1 MNEAAQL
8 KVTSHV
14 GRDLLQSA
22 ALFKTE
28 AAVIWEYVSNSLQYV
43 DPGVSPHIQVDVK
56 PRLKRIEIDDNGRGM
71 DEDGLKHYFQM
82 HGENL
87 ERKAGQGGRG
97 MFGTGKSAAFGIAE
111 KLILETRRNGILNV
125 VSLSRQAVEKSDG
138 EDIPIEWHTRNQPT
152 DKPNGTKVVID
163 GIHLPKIRTSPI
175 IENIERHLQTFRTI
189 SPMVAVNDHPC
200 EYREPAVAFIRQFK
214 PNAQQVEKI
223 GDCTLTVKVSRSPL
237 EESEQGVA
245 ITAGM
250 TNLVALET
258 CGIDRKE
265 FGNYLFGDIDVPALE
280 SSDSPIAP
288 YDSSRSLE
296 LNPLNPT
303 AQAVLTFIGAKL
315 EEVRREQVA
324 EYKEARK
331 SEEARRLAAEA
342 DRIAEVLNEDFR
354 RVKERL
360 QEIRSAAAKPGSA
373 TSLFGADNEGDNEPS
388 DWIAGLQEP
397 GDLEQSDAGNEGA
410 DEKQGA
416 EPPDIPRKGEQ
427 SPDGV
432 DLLDPAGGEGP
443 KRKKPKGG
451 FSVEYDNMGQE
462 EYRSVYD
469 PTKMAIIIN
478 LDHPTISAAFAG
490 KGTED
495 PAFRR
500 LSYEIAF
507 SEYSMALG
515 YEMAQQDPA
524 IPADDL
530 LYEVRSTLNRIAGA
544 SAQLYR

>member
-1 MNEAAQL
+1 MNESAQL

-43 DPGVSPHIQVDVK
+43 DSGVSPHVQVEVK

-71 DEDGLKHYFQM
+71 DEEGLKHYFQM

-97 MFGTGKSAAFGIAE
+97 MFGTGKSAAFGIAA
-111 KLILETRRNGILNV
+111 KLYLETRRNGILNV
-125 VSLSRQAVEKSDG
+125 VSLSREAVENSGGD
-138 EDIPIEWHTRNQPT
+138 DIPIEWLTKNQTT
-152 DKPNGTKVVID
+152 DKPNGTKVVIE
-163 GIHLPKIRTSPI
+163 GIHLPKLRISPI
-175 IENIERHLQTFRTI
+175 IENIERHLQTFRAI

-214 PNAQQVEKI
+214 PNSQQMERI

-265 FGNYLFGDIDVPALE
+265 FGNYLFGEIDVPALE
-280 SSDSPIAP
+280 KSDSPIAP

-303 AQAVLTFIGAKL
+303 AQVLLTFIGAKL

-331 SEEARRLAAEA
+331 SEEARRLASEA

-373 TSLFGADNEGDNEPS
+373 TSLFGADNEGDSEPT
-388 DWIAGLQEP
+388 DWIAGLEEP
-397 GDLEQSDAGNEGA
+397 GDLEKSESGDDGA
-410 DEKQGA
+410 DEKQGS
-416 EPPDIPRKGEQ
+416 EPPEIPRRGDR
-427 SPDGV
+427 SPDGT
-432 DLLDPAGGEGP
+432 DLLDPSGGEGP

-451 FSVEYDNMGQE
+451 FSVEYDNMGQD

-478 LDHPTISAAFAG
+478 LDHATIASAFAG

-544 SAQLYR
+544 SASLYR